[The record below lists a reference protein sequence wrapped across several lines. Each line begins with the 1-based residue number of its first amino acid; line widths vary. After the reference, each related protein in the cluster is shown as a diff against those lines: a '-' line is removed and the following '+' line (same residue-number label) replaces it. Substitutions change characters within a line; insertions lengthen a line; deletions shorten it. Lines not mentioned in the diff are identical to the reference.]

1 MVAMRTRRGIAPI
14 VIGTL
19 ALAILLSVSCGSQ
32 DATPKQSAKQASP
45 QRSAGHATQTA
56 GQTGAQQ
63 KTGHTTGDPVV
74 VAAGDIASCA
84 SKGDVATAHLL
95 ARIHGTVLT
104 LGDNAYEDG
113 TAADFRQCYD
123 PSWGKY
129 KARTKPSPGN
139 HDYPGIDAAEEAGE
153 TSIGPAKGYFGYFR
167 KAAGYPSRGYYSYN
181 LGRWHLLSLNSNCAE
196 VDHCVSSSPQMRWLK
211 ANLAANRNKRCTLAY
226 FHHPRFSSGVEHGSI
241 EEVKPLWDVL
251 YAAGVDVVLS
261 GHEHNY
267 ERFAPQDPNGRADP
281 QRGTREFVVG
291 TGGESHYPI
300 LEPIANSEVHNDHT
314 YGVLKLTL
322 HPKGYEWRFVP
333 AGGGTF
339 TDSGSARC
347 H

>member
-1 MVAMRTRRGIAPI
+1 MVAMGTRRVAPI
-14 VIGTL
+14 AVGTL
-19 ALAILLSVSCGSQ
+19 GTLTLAILLTIGCGSQ

-63 KTGHTTGDPVV
+63 KTGHSTGDPVV

-84 SKGDVATAHLL
+84 SKGDEATAHLL
-95 ARIHGTVLT
+95 ARIGGTVLT

-113 TAADFRQCYD
+113 TAADFRECYD

-129 KARTKPSPGN
+129 KARTKPR
-139 HDYPGIDAAEEAGE
+139 
-153 TSIGPAKGYFGYFR
+153 GYFGYFG
-167 KAAGYPSRGYYSYN
+167 KAAGEPGKGYYSYN

-196 VDHCVSSSPQMRWLK
+196 VGHCDSSSPQMRWLK

-226 FHHPRFSSGVEHGSI
+226 FHHPRFSSGEEHGSTP
-241 EEVKPLWDVL
+241 EVKPLWDVL

-267 ERFAPQDPNGRADP
+267 ERFAPQEPNGKADP
-281 QRGTREFVVG
+281 QRGIREFVVG

-333 AGGGTF
+333 AGGETF